1 MLTIQSNTTLIDVI
15 EAVNEALEKADVY
28 FGHGSDNAWDESV
41 AIVLQALK
49 IPHNEA
55 HQSQDRILT
64 EDEMSKVNHLLE
76 RRIVERKPLA
86 YLTNEAYFFGL
97 PFYVDERVIV
107 PRSPIAELIER
118 QFSPWVNPE
127 KVTNILDMCTGS
139 ACIAIAC
146 AFAFEYA
153 AVDAVDIDTDALA
166 VAKINVEKHKVDQ
179 QVNLIQSNVFENVPK
194 KKYDLIVSNPPYVCQ
209 EEMDV
214 IPKEYLQEPKLA
226 LHAED
231 EGLFIVEEI
240 LSKAFDYLSD
250 DGVLVVEV
258 GNSQEALEKRYPE
271 VPFLW
276 LDFANGGDGVFLLEK
291 QHASYF
297 G

>member
-166 VAKINVEKHKVDQ
+166 VAKINVEQ
-179 QVNLIQSNVFENVPK
+179 PLE
-194 KKYDLIVSNPPYVCQ
+194 
-209 EEMDV
+209 
-214 IPKEYLQEPKLA
+214 
-226 LHAED
+226 
-231 EGLFIVEEI
+231 
-240 LSKAFDYLSD
+240 
-250 DGVLVVEV
+250 LV
-258 GNSQEALEKRYPE
+258 
-271 VPFLW
+271 
-276 LDFANGGDGVFLLEK
+276 
-291 QHASYF
+291 
-297 G
+297 